1 MVSLLQE
8 VKTDPLRDTFNRHD
22 KDGNGYLDITEIEQ
36 VPPQRTRTCSRAGSR
51 IHLTHCCPHLFA
63 QVLAKLHL
71 FDGPVR
77 SPICKQ
83 MSTVSFSKTRLT
95 VGARLV
101 QDKKWGVAAA
111 KLVQDFDVDK
121 DGLISLE

>member
-36 VPPQRTRTCSRAGSR
+36 VPPQRTRPCCRAGSR
-51 IHLTHCCPHLFA
+51 IYLYSVLSAFA

-77 SPICKQ
+77 YPQ
-83 MSTVSFSKTRLT
+83 MSTLSFSSSSHSRRAF
-95 VGARLV
+95 GA
-101 QDKKWGVAAA
+101 G
-111 KLVQDFDVDK
+111 
-121 DGLISLE
+121 

>member
-36 VPPQRTRTCSRAGSR
+36 VPPQRARPCRSWLSDLSYSMLSA
-51 IHLTHCCPHLFA
+51 FA

-77 SPICKQ
+77 YPQ
-83 MSTVSFSKTRLT
+83 MSTLSFSSSSHSRRAF
-95 VGARLV
+95 GA
-101 QDKKWGVAAA
+101 G
-111 KLVQDFDVDK
+111 
-121 DGLISLE
+121 